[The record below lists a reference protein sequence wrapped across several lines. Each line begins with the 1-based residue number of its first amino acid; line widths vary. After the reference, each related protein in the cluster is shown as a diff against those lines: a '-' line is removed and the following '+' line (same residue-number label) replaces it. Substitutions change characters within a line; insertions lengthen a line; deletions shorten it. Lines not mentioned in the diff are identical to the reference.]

1 LSLFVLASDCPS
13 LAHSCNLELAHR
25 RQVLCIPPYHVRVS
39 LSSLIRTWPDSITM
53 HRYLGSEFPRILA
66 KENVEYRQANLT
78 VPGLST
84 SFLLPSFSL
93 TSPMLLPAIVSSAFD
108 PPAGQDPYSLVFDLT
123 GEVAH
128 DRPEKVRLSIVFV
141 SDIATCNIP
150 YLVHIQGPNQPYM

>member
-1 LSLFVLASDCPS
+1 
-13 LAHSCNLELAHR
+13 
-25 RQVLCIPPYHVRVS
+25 
-39 LSSLIRTWPDSITM
+39 M
-53 HRYLGSEFPRILA
+53 HRYLGPEFPRILA

-84 SFLLPSFSL
+84 SFLLLSFPL

-128 DRPEKVRLSIVFV
+128 DRPEKVRLSIVFA
-141 SDIATCNIP
+141 SDVYNIL

>member
-1 LSLFVLASDCPS
+1 
-13 LAHSCNLELAHR
+13 
-25 RQVLCIPPYHVRVS
+25 
-39 LSSLIRTWPDSITM
+39 
-53 HRYLGSEFPRILA
+53 
-66 KENVEYRQANLT
+66 
-78 VPGLST
+78 
-84 SFLLPSFSL
+84 
-93 TSPMLLPAIVSSAFD
+93 MLLPAIVSSAFD

>member
-1 LSLFVLASDCPS
+1 
-13 LAHSCNLELAHR
+13 
-25 RQVLCIPPYHVRVS
+25 
-39 LSSLIRTWPDSITM
+39 M
-53 HRYLGSEFPRILA
+53 HRYLGPEFPRILA

-84 SFLLPSFSL
+84 SFLLLSFPL

-128 DRPEKVRLSIVFV
+128 DRPEKVCLLILFI
-141 SDIATCNIP
+141 SDIAARNIP
-150 YLVHIQGPNQPYM
+150 YLVHIQGPNQAYM